1 MDFKSLKYFVTVAQ
15 ELNISRAAE
24 LLHMS
29 QPPLSHQIKQ
39 LEQEYGTT
47 LFIRSKQGLTLTDT
61 GNILYKRA
69 RQLLELSERTREE
82 ISNYEKELSG
92 ELILGTVEG
101 RAPFL
106 LARWIAGFN
115 EEFPLVTY
123 TLRSGG
129 TDDILDQLYHHLI
142 DIAVIA
148 APYNLEMLEG
158 FTVDHQPWVASI
170 PADHPLAKMPGKE
183 IRLSDLDGQPLIIPE
198 RQSRVEAI
206 EQWFGEKGM
215 TPKIVCKTS
224 NYINAVSLVEQH
236 IGICIFPQ
244 TTYTPNPLVSVKL
257 ITDPAKAAEYVLVHS
272 KDHPLGELGQA
283 FKDYVSDYLKEGPEG
298 EPRINI
304 KVEEFVLP
312 PETPQL

>member
-1 MDFKSLKYFVTVAQ
+1 MDFRSLNYFVTVAQ

-29 QPPLSHQIKQ
+29 QPPLSHQIKL

-69 RQLLELSERTREE
+69 RQLIELSQRTHEE

-106 LARWIAGFN
+106 LARWIAGFR

-123 TLRSGG
+123 TVRSGG

-148 APYNLEMLEG
+148 APYNLERLEG

-170 PADHPLAKMPGKE
+170 PADHPLAKKPGKE
-183 IRLSDLDGQPLIIPE
+183 IRLSDLDGEPLIIPE
-198 RQSRVEAI
+198 RRSRVEAI

-215 TPKIVCKTS
+215 TPTAVCKTS

-257 ITDPAKAAEYVLVHS
+257 ITDSSKAAEYVLVHS
-272 KDHPLGELGQA
+272 KNHPLGELGLA
-283 FKDYVSDYLKEGPEG
+283 FTDYVSDYLKQEPD
-298 EPRINI
+298 PRINL

>member
-1 MDFKSLKYFVTVAQ
+1 MDFRSLKYFVVVAQ
-15 ELNISRAAE
+15 ELNITRAAQR
-24 LLHMS
+24 LHIS
-29 QPPLSHQIKQ
+29 QPPLSHQMKL
-39 LEQEYGTT
+39 LEEEYGTT
-47 LFIRSKQGLTLTDT
+47 LFIRSKQGLSLTDT

-69 RQLLELSERTREE
+69 RQLLELSERTHEE
-82 ISNYEKELSG
+82 INNYENELSG
-92 ELILGTVEG
+92 DLILGTVEG

-106 LARWIAGFN
+106 LAKWIAGFH
-115 EEFPLVTY
+115 EEFPLVTF
-123 TLRSGG
+123 TVRSGG

-148 APYNLEMLEG
+148 APYNPERLEG

-170 PADHPLAKMPGKE
+170 PADHPLAKMPGRE
-183 IRLSDLDGQPLIIPE
+183 IRLSDLDHEPLVIPE
-198 RQSRVEAI
+198 RQSRIEAI
-206 EQWFGEKGM
+206 EKWFGENGM

-257 ITDPAKAAEYVLVHS
+257 ITQPHRSAEYVLVHT
-272 KDHPLGELGQA
+272 KDQPLGELGGA
-283 FKDYVSDYLKEGPEG
+283 FRDYVCDYLKERPEG
-298 EPRINI
+298 DPRINI

-312 PETPQL
+312 PDTPQL